1 MKHISRHIS
10 RCSLDLSALEES
22 QKENL
27 DGKEKNCVFT
37 REKRTTPPSIST
49 KEIENV
55 LNLFLSY
62 DQDKDGKI
70 SIQQL
75 KELLSTLFSEGDLED
90 LFAQL
95 SVDSLYSSGIID
107 WIEFLLG
114 YGQLVA
120 RTRSCSENN

>member
-55 LNLFLSY
+55 LNLFLS
-62 DQDKDGKI
+62 
-70 SIQQL
+70 
-75 KELLSTLFSEGDLED
+75 EGDLED

>member
-1 MKHISRHIS
+1 MEQVSRNIS

-27 DGKEKNCVFT
+27 EGKETDCVFT
-37 REKRTTPPSIST
+37 LEKRTTPPSVST

-70 SIQQL
+70 SIKQL

-120 RTRSCSENN
+120 RKRSCSENN